1 VSDRFKLISFVAA
14 GIFAVSGSVGASDV
28 ASTFSGNVLGSVVDS
43 LDNPQMGASVLLYD
57 RYQRII
63 RKTLT
68 TPDGRFGFG
77 SLPPA
82 LYSIKVLAPALV
94 PALRDK
100 IAVRA
105 GLSSVLE
112 IRMATL
118 FSSVELQYT
127 TPTTAMSEDWKWVLR
142 ASSATRAITRAV
154 PLPSQGKSSSKEDP
168 GKIFSDTQ
176 GLVSLSAGD
185 AGSLLSDVSTSDL
198 GTSFALRTTFYDRN
212 QVTVSGAFGQSMRS
226 GMPTMGV
233 RATYSRTNQDGI
245 ARMPEVTLMVREVAL
260 PLRLNLGGSGGTP
273 GMQSVRAAT
282 VSYYDTMDILDRV
295 HLEYGSSAESIS
307 YFERVSRVSPF
318 ARATVSLGAA
328 GSLAASYSNG
338 GAPND
343 LYIHQFG
350 DETDLAGTV
359 SALSSLPQFSLRDG
373 RLAMQRTKSYEAGYS
388 KAAGSRTYAASAFY
402 EDVHDGRLNITGD
415 LTGIDAADILPD
427 VSTTTSIYN
436 LGRYNRHGMVASID
450 QKFGNN
456 LEVTAA
462 AGAMGGFTA
471 TGESNQNPAMSLRR
485 ADHTIASVGAT
496 GTLPKLN
503 TRLIGNYEFVG
514 GDAIVPRHIFTTQ
527 RLYAEPGLNLLVRQ
541 PIPSLFGLGKLELS
555 ADLRNLLAQGYIPSS
570 TGDGHKILLVQAPRA
585 VRGGLNII
593 F

>member
-1 VSDRFKLISFVAA
+1 VSDRLKLISLVAA
-14 GIFAVSGSVGASDV
+14 GVFAASGSASAADI
-28 ASTFSGNVLGSVVDS
+28 ASTFSGNVLGSVVDA

-57 RYQRII
+57 RYQRLI

-154 PLPSQGKSSSKEDP
+154 PTLSQGKSSSKEDP
-168 GKIFSDTQ
+168 GKIFTDTQ

-212 QVTVSGAFGQSMRS
+212 QLTVSGAFGQSMRS

-260 PLRLNLGGSGGTP
+260 PLRLNLGGTP

-282 VSYYDTMDILDRV
+282 LSYYDTMDILDRV

-307 YFERVSRVSPF
+307 YFDRVSRVSPF

-328 GSLAASYSNG
+328 GSLAASYSSG

-359 SALSSLPQFSLRDG
+359 NALSSLPKFSLRGG

-388 KAAGSRTYAASAFY
+388 KAAGSRTCAVSAFY
-402 EDVHDGRLNITGD
+402 EDVQDGRLNFTGD
-415 LTGIDAADILPD
+415 LTGVDAANVLPD

-436 LGRYNRHGMVASID
+436 LGRYNRHGLVASLD
-450 QKFGNN
+450 QKFGDN
-456 LEVTAA
+456 LQITAA
-462 AGAMGGFTA
+462 AGAMGGFTD
-471 TGESNQNPAMSLRR
+471 TGEPNQDPAMSLRR
-485 ADHTIASVGAT
+485 ADHPIASVGAT
-496 GTLPKLN
+496 GTLPKLS

-541 PIPSLFGLGKLELS
+541 PIPSLFGVGKLELS
-555 ADLRNLLAQGYIPSS
+555 TDLRNLLAQGYVPSS
-570 TGDGHKILLVQAPRA
+570 IGDGRRVLLIQAPRA